1 MPSVRAAMGPI
12 SAAFYGRPAER
23 LRMVGVT
30 GTNGK
35 TTTTFLL
42 ESVFRAAGWA
52 PGVIGTTGVGLHT
65 GVAVVGNIGAQGKKM
80 DYTMIGDYV
89 NLTARVEGLT
99 RHFSTGIVLT
109 EYTAVRVKAL
119 IVHEES
125 ADNRGCLGHVALHK
139 LGAVKV
145 KGKETVVVVYGL
157 TSLER
162 HERSSVNES
171 SSEGIVE
178 VSE

>member
-1 MPSVRAAMGPI
+1 MVARQDGIACEVVDLRTLLPI
-12 SAAFYGRPAER
+12 DKETILNSFKK
-23 LRMVGVT
+23 T
-30 GTNGK
+30 G
-35 TTTTFLL
+35 
-42 ESVFRAAGWA
+42 
-52 PGVIGTTGVGLHT
+52 
-65 GVAVVGNIGAQGKKM
+65 
-80 DYTMIGDYV
+80 
-89 NLTARVEGLT
+89 
-99 RHFSTGIVLT
+99 
-109 EYTAVRVKAL
+109 KAL